1 MIGNRIDCIHYL
13 MDAKE
18 MKYEVK
24 EHREKRSLSQNA
36 YYWVMITKLSAVL
49 TQRNAVTHNLMLR
62 DYGQIEVMNG
72 RAVNVIIPDS
82 EDADKKALQAETF
95 HIKPTSQV
103 INGFRNYVLLR
114 GSSTYNSDEMSKLL
128 NGLIAE
134 CQSVGIE
141 TLPPDELR
149 RMYEQE
155 KANEKHKDKG
165 VCNKPAGK
173 EDSLQA

>member
-1 MIGNRIDCIHYL
+1 MIGKKQDCLKYLIDAP
-13 MDAKE
+13 DGN
-18 MKYEVK
+18 YEVK
-24 EHREKRSLSQNA
+24 ERRERRSLSQNS
-36 YYWVMITKLSAVL
+36 YYWVLITKLSAVL

-128 NGLIAE
+128 NGLITE

-141 TLPPDELR
+141 TLPPDELK

-155 KANEKHKDKG
+155 KA
-165 VCNKPAGK
+165 
-173 EDSLQA
+173 SQ

>member
-1 MIGNRIDCIHYL
+1 MIGKKQDCLKYLIDAP
-13 MDAKE
+13 DGN
-18 MKYEVK
+18 YEVK
-24 EHREKRSLSQNA
+24 EHRERRSLSQNS
-36 YYWVMITKLSAVL
+36 YYWVLITKLSAVL

-128 NGLIAE
+128 NGLITE

-141 TLPPDELR
+141 TLPPDELK

-155 KANEKHKDKG
+155 KA
-165 VCNKPAGK
+165 
-173 EDSLQA
+173 SQ